1 MKKNIIPTINI
12 SSIVKNGFENPN
24 SITVI
29 NKIKKACIDIG
40 FFQVT
45 GHGISQN
52 KIQNICNVGNK
63 FFNSSER
70 NKKNY
75 LLKSGTI
82 KIKIFTEAIFQ
93 MMLMEKKV

>member
-40 FFQVT
+40 FFQIT
-45 GHGISQN
+45 GHGINQ
-52 KIQNICNVGNK
+52 K
-63 FFNSSER
+63 
-70 NKKNY
+70 
-75 LLKSGTI
+75 
-82 KIKIFTEAIFQ
+82 
-93 MMLMEKKV
+93 